1 MKHPRFVRNIV
12 AGVAAMIAAASLVG
26 CMEFM
31 EMGAL
36 AATEPAAAGPAAAEP
51 AVAPAPGG
59 SPPRSATTSVTVR
72 VAGPLTVASAKG
84 GHDDIASVTI
94 SVAGNDAEGTHQ
106 DPLATATLARSP
118 AGVWTGTL
126 SGLTIAT
133 ELTFTA
139 KALDGDGTVIFEGTH
154 KATLTDVGAQIT
166 IRLNAVDDN
175 QANRFPKVTGIS
187 ISNVSTGVRAD
198 VSITVAGTGTEEL
211 AYEFSGGT
219 FDPPSGT
226 VTLAAGTGTI
236 NGTYEPPDVVG
247 WYTVQIA
254 LSNAQGNRAEV
265 DFQIRVQTAGL
276 AARLGP
282 VVRGISGKR
291 TPAGIRWTAAVS
303 AAGDG
308 TGLAYAWT
316 FTKSDDSTGTFTDAA
331 ANPTILTGYEQTTAG
346 ALSVTVTDAEGLE
359 TSASLAVA
367 AGMFPA
373 LPLMPQAATLLVNE
387 IDYDQAGSTDTAEFI
402 EILNP
407 GSAPVDLADYR
418 FELVDGADDEPYQSV
433 DGSGQ
438 LAGGAFLVLAK
449 QAVIDTP
456 NFLPAGTLTLA
467 LTGNSVTNGPD
478 GVRIVRQADGRV
490 VDAVHYEG
498 VVPGSGEGSPAPE
511 DPDTDDD
518 LHRPVPGRLRQR
530 RQRPGL
536 PRDDGDA
543 RRRQHLLVAGQEPF
557 PPRVALLRTAP
568 REGRGVETTSPW
580 PALSRSSTARLR
592 VGGSA
597 GCPRPWRARSSA
609 RFEHWHPIRSPRTT
623 T

>member
-12 AGVAAMIAAASLVG
+12 AGVASMIAAASLVG

-31 EMGAL
+31 EMAAL
-36 AATEPAAAGPAAAEP
+36 AGTEPAATEPA
-51 AVAPAPGG
+51 VVQPAPSE
-59 SPPRSATTSVTVR
+59 SPPRAATTSVTVR

-84 GHDDIASVTI
+84 GHEDIDSVTI
-94 SVAGNDAEGTHQ
+94 SVAGNDAEGNHQ
-106 DPLATATLARSP
+106 DPLATATLVRSP

-126 SGLTIAT
+126 SGLTMNT

-139 KALDGDGTVIFEGTH
+139 KALDGDSTVIFEGTH

-175 QANRFPKVTGIS
+175 QANRVPKVTGIS
-187 ISNVSTGVRAD
+187 ISNVSTGIPAD
-198 VSITVAGTGTEEL
+198 VSITVSGTGTEDL

-226 VTLAAGTGTI
+226 VTLASGTGTI
-236 NGTYEPPDVVG
+236 NATYRPPNVVG
-247 WYTVQIA
+247 WYTVQVA
-254 LSNAQGNRAEV
+254 LSNAQGNRVEV
-265 DFQIRVQTAGL
+265 DFQIRVQTSGL

-308 TGLAYAWT
+308 TGLTYAWT
-316 FTKSDDSTGTFTDAA
+316 FTKSDNSAGTFTDAA
-331 ANPTILTGYEQTTAG
+331 ANPTIMTGYERTTAG
-346 ALSVTVTDAEGLE
+346 TLSVTVTDAESLQ
-359 TSASLAVA
+359 TSATLSVA
-367 AGMFPA
+367 ASMFPA

-407 GSAPVDLADYR
+407 GSATVDLADYR

-456 NFLPAGTLTLA
+456 SFLPAGTLTLA

-498 VVPGSGEGSPAPE
+498 VVPGAGEGSPAPE
-511 DPDTDDD
+511 DPDTD
-518 LHRPVPGRLRQR
+518 
-530 RQRPGL
+530 
-536 PRDDGDA
+536 
-543 RRRQHLLVAGQEPF
+543 
-557 PPRVALLRTAP
+557 
-568 REGRGVETTSPW
+568 TTSIGRC
-580 PALSRSSTARLR
+580 PAGFDSDDNGLDF
-592 VGGSA
+592 
-597 GCPRPWRARSSA
+597 RAMPATPGAANNCS
-609 RFEHWHPIRSPRTT
+609 
-623 T
+623 

>member
-1 MKHPRFVRNIV
+1 MLVV
-12 AGVAAMIAAASLVG
+12 ASLTG

-31 EMGAL
+31 DMASLDGPAS
-36 AATEPAAAGPAAAEP
+36 TERPAANDGPPAGATQPRAE
-51 AVAPAPGG
+51 
-59 SPPRSATTSVTVR
+59 TTSVTVR

-84 GHDDIASVTI
+84 SHEDIDSVTI
-94 SVAGNDAEGTHQ
+94 SVAGNDTDGNHQ
-106 DPLATATLARSP
+106 DPLATATLARSS

-126 SGLTIAT
+126 TGLTIGT

-139 KALDGDGTVIFEGTH
+139 KALDSNGTVIFDGTH
-154 KATLTDVGAQIT
+154 KATLTDVGTQIT

-175 QANRFPKVTGIS
+175 QANRLPKVTGIS
-187 ISNVSTGVRAD
+187 ISNVSTGVPAE
-198 VSITVAGTGTEEL
+198 VSITVTGMGSEDL

-226 VTLAAGTGTI
+226 VTLSSGTGTI
-236 NGTYEPPDVVG
+236 NVTYQPPDVVG
-247 WYTVQIA
+247 WYTVQVA
-254 LSNAQGNRAEV
+254 LRNAQGNRVEV
-265 DFQIRVQTAGL
+265 DFQIRVQTSSL

-303 AAGDG
+303 ATGED
-308 TGLAYAWT
+308 TGLTYAWT
-316 FTKSDDSTGTFTDAA
+316 FTKGDDSAGTFTDAA
-331 ANPTILTGYEQTTAG
+331 ANPTIMTGYEQTTAG
-346 ALSVTVTDAEGLE
+346 NLAVTVTDAEGLQ
-359 TSASLAVA
+359 TSASLAVVA
-367 AGMFPA
+367 NMFPV

-387 IDYDQAGSTDTAEFI
+387 IDYDQAGTDTAEFI

-407 GSAPVDLADYR
+407 GTAAVDLADYR

-478 GVRIVRQADGRV
+478 GVRIVRQTDGRV

-498 VVPGSGEGSPAPE
+498 VVPGAGEGSPAPQ
-511 DPDTDDD
+511 DPDT
-518 LHRPVPGRLRQR
+518 
-530 RQRPGL
+530 
-536 PRDDGDA
+536 A
-543 RRRQHLLVAGQEPF
+543 
-557 PPRVALLRTAP
+557 
-568 REGRGVETTSPW
+568 TTSIGRC
-580 PALSRSSTARLR
+580 PAGFDSDDNGLDFRTMTATP
-592 VGGSA
+592 GAANTCS
-597 GCPRPWRARSSA
+597 
-609 RFEHWHPIRSPRTT
+609 
-623 T
+623 